1 MSSLNKV
8 ILLGNVGKVEVK
20 NFDNGRKIVNV
31 SLATSESY
39 KKNDEWVEKTEWH
52 RCVFSIPT
60 LVDRAESIAKGDKIY
75 IEGKISTNS
84 WETKEGEKREMKEI
98 SCTSFQTFL
107 KSKEGAKT
115 QSEAPRPIAAPA
127 QDDSDDIPFQ

>member
-20 NFDNGRKIVNV
+20 DFDNGRKIVNV

-60 LVDRAESIAKGDKIY
+60 LVDRAQSIGKGDKIY

-84 WETKEGEKREMKEI
+84 WETKEGEKKEMKEI

-107 KSKEGAKT
+107 KSKERAIGEIKD
-115 QSEAPRPIAAPA
+115 APRPKAAPV
-127 QDDSDDIPFQ
+127 QDDSDDIPF

>member
-8 ILLGNVGKVEVK
+8 ILLGNVGKVETK
-20 NFDNGRKIVNV
+20 DFGNGRKIVNV

-60 LVDRAESIAKGDKIY
+60 LVDRAESINKGDKIY

-84 WETKEGEKREMKEI
+84 WETKEGEKKEIKEI
-98 SCTSFQTFL
+98 SCTSFQFFL
-107 KSKEGAKT
+107 RSKEGAKA
-115 QSEAPRPIAAPA
+115 QSEAPKPKAAPS
-127 QDDSDDIPFQ
+127 QEEDGDIPF

>member
-20 NFDNGRKIVNV
+20 DFDNGRKIVNV

-60 LVDRAESIAKGDKIY
+60 LVDRAQSIGKGDKIY

-84 WETKEGEKREMKEI
+84 WETKEGEKKEMKEI

-115 QSEAPRPIAAPA
+115 QSEAPRPKAAPA
-127 QDDSDDIPFQ
+127 QDDSDDIPF